1 MSLTKITPTKNL
13 YNRLEQSHSG
23 YGQDAAILEY
33 YACGDFDR
41 AYFEQGL
48 YALFIYPMAQVYAAL
63 IKKISTKSD
72 KTPAGLAGEDL

>member
-1 MSLTKITPTKNL
+1 M
-13 YNRLEQSHSG
+13 
-23 YGQDAAILEY
+23 GQDAAILEY

-63 IKKISTKSD
+63 IKKDFNKIR
-72 KTPAGLAGEDL
+72 

>member
-1 MSLTKITPTKNL
+1 MSLTKITPTRNL

-41 AYFEQGL
+41 TYFEQGL
-48 YALFIYPMAQVYAAL
+48 LCTLHLSYGTGIFCTDK
-63 IKKISTKSD
+63 KKISTKSN
-72 KTPAGLAGEDL
+72 KTCGVSG